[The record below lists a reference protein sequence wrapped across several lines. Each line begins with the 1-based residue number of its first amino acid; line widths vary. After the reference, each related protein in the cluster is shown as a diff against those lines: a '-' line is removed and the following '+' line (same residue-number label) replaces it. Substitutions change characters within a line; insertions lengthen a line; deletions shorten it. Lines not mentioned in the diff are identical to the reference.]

1 MIRKY
6 RILSMFMAVVFFVSG
21 CSTLS
26 TISSTQ
32 PDVSIRIMEKPY
44 APTPVKEELSVSTF
58 GSYHFVAEKKGAD
71 PLYGAIPKQVNVGYI
86 ILDALF
92 LAPLILYN
100 ARGAYPFYELD
111 YEKAI
116 IRYSDDGQN
125 WNDYKIAAEESDYS
139 KIYYKYLDTKAP

>member
-1 MIRKY
+1 MR
-6 RILSMFMAVVFFVSG
+6 FFPS
-21 CSTLS
+21 
-26 TISSTQ
+26 
-32 PDVSIRIMEKPY
+32 
-44 APTPVKEELSVSTF
+44 
-58 GSYHFVAEKKGAD
+58 
-71 PLYGAIPKQVNVGYI
+71 
-86 ILDALF
+86 
-92 LAPLILYN
+92 APLILYN